1 MINQIISSFFS
12 RVAVLGFSFL
22 YFPLQSHSNHLL
34 VVPIHPICGTHKK
47 PQDRRNN
54 LERLIHIFFLF
65 PFNRGHPLPHKKNNT
80 KGKTFKLLPHFQGH
94 CVDLATT
101 DAAAAPHVS
110 AAQSRSFVI
119 DVAVSGV
126 TGIEVVVQHGLAT
139 PEGLAVDWITG
150 KLYWIDSNLDQ
161 IEVAKLNGEMRTT
174 LIAGGMEHPRAI
186 ALDPGQG

>member
-1 MINQIISSFFS
+1 MCCSFDILS
-12 RVAVLGFSFL
+12 YPS
-22 YFPLQSHSNHLL
+22 LL
-34 VVPIHPICGTHKK
+34 
-47 PQDRRNN
+47 
-54 LERLIHIFFLF
+54 
-65 PFNRGHPLPHKKNNT
+65 NRGHPFTPVKKTKTLKGEDLHQELDRPHASCFPSFHHPLT
-80 KGKTFKLLPHFQGH
+80 RS
-94 CVDLATT
+94 LA
-101 DAAAAPHVS
+101 
-110 AAQSRSFVI
+110 RSLYMWFPMGLSFS
-119 DVAVSGV
+119 SGV

>member
-1 MINQIISSFFS
+1 MGLIKSPRIAEIIWNGLYIFFSSF
-12 RVAVLGFSFL
+12 LLIGDIL
-22 YFPLQSHSNHLL
+22 Y
-34 VVPIHPICGTHKK
+34 
-47 PQDRRNN
+47 
-54 LERLIHIFFLF
+54 HI
-65 PFNRGHPLPHKKNNT
+65 KKNNT

-101 DAAAAPHVS
+101 DAAAALHVS
-110 AAQSRSFVI
+110 AAQSCSFVV